1 MIVLKKL
8 RNSILLALGIIML
21 APLAGPAGLVFGVEA
36 AQAQTINRVAVSG
49 NERVDDATVI
59 SYLTVRVGD
68 KATRAELAASTSA
81 LLETGLFSSANLSMS
96 GFTLTVRVV
105 ENSVVSAVLFEG
117 NTRFTDAAL
126 SDMVSLNSRNTY
138 TDARLE
144 SDIETIRLAYDRAG
158 YKGVSVTARTE
169 AGDSGRIK
177 VVFTV
182 NEGDRIGIAS
192 ISFTGNSSFDG
203 GTLKSVIQTKETHW
217 MSWLFKD
224 DVFDEDK
231 LTVDRELIR
240 LWYVNHG
247 FPDAQ
252 VLSAIG
258 EYDASKMA
266 YFVHFS
272 VSEGERY
279 KFGDIGIETSI
290 AGLNADALKGKILT
304 ANGNTYSQDKL
315 KRSTEDLAIA
325 ATEQGYSFA
334 DVRPRIDRD
343 IANKSFNI
351 TYLVDEGARVYV
363 ERINITGNEKTRD
376 FVIRREFDLAE
387 GDPFNRNIVSR
398 GKTNIEKLA
407 FIKSVDINTS
417 RGSSPDKVV
426 IDVAVVEKP
435 SGDYGL
441 TAGYSSSDGLLGE
454 VSLTESNFLGRGQ
467 YMKVALGATQVGR
480 SFEFSFTEPRFA
492 GLRIATGFDAYKRI
506 NDETGNSFYG
516 TDTTGVNVRF
526 SAPLTND
533 IKMTLFGG
541 GEYRTFAD
549 ANGDSALVTDGA
561 SRTKATLGYS
571 LYYSTLDNERSPIS
585 GVAVNFTQSY
595 AGLDNNYV
603 SSILRARYY
612 LPAFEDARIVASVK
626 GQAGVLADLSGGGV
640 HATETFRPGADLV
653 RGFQRAGMG
662 ARAAS
667 GEALGAVWYAGVS
680 AEVEFP
686 IPGIPETYGLS
697 SALWADAGFVGGQ
710 SAATPAAALV
720 GMTGMTQQLRSS
732 IGASL
737 IWDSPFG
744 PLRGDFAYVLQKD
757 TGDRTQ
763 VFALTL
769 QSVF

>member
-1 MIVLKKL
+1 MIVLKKI
-8 RNSILLALGIIML
+8 RNTILLALGMLML
-21 APLAGPAGLVFGVEA
+21 APLAGPAGLVIGVEA
-36 AQAQTINRVAVSG
+36 AQAQTINRIAVSG

-68 KATRAELAASTSA
+68 TATRAQLAASTSA
-81 LLETGLFSSANLSMS
+81 LLETGLFSSAKLSMS
-96 GFTLTVRVV
+96 GYTLTVRVV
-105 ENSVVSAVLFEG
+105 ENAVVSTVLFEG
-117 NTRFTDAAL
+117 NTRFSDNSL

-158 YKGVSVTARTE
+158 YKGVGVSARTE
-169 AGDSGRIK
+169 PGQGGRIK
-177 VVFTV
+177 VIFSID
-182 NEGDRIGIAS
+182 EGNRVGIAS
-192 ISFTGNSSFDG
+192 ISFTGNSTFDG
-203 GTLKSVIQTKETHW
+203 GTLKGVIRSKETHW

-231 LTVDRELIR
+231 LTVDQELIR

-247 FPDAQ
+247 YPDAQ

-258 EYDASKMA
+258 EYDASKQA

-272 VSEGERY
+272 ISEGERY
-279 KFGDIGIETSI
+279 QFGDVGIETSI
-290 AGLNADALKGKILT
+290 AGLNADALKGKVLT
-304 ANGNTYSQDKL
+304 SRGSVYSQDKL

-325 ATEQGYSFA
+325 ATEQGFSFA

-343 IANKSFNI
+343 VASKSFNI
-351 TYLVDEGARVYV
+351 TYLVDEGARIYV

-376 FVIRREFDLAE
+376 FVIRREFDFAE
-387 GDPFNRNIVSR
+387 GDPFNRNLVSR
-398 GKTNIEKLA
+398 GKTNVEKLA
-407 FIKSVDINTS
+407 FIESADISTS
-417 RGSSPDKVV
+417 QGSAPDKIV
-426 IDVAVVEKP
+426 INVAVVEKP
-435 SGDYGL
+435 SGDYGF
-441 TAGYSSSDGLLGE
+441 TAGYSSTDGLLGE

-467 YMKVALGATQVGR
+467 YFKVALGATQAGR

-492 GLRIATGFDAYKRI
+492 GMRIATGFDAYKRI
-506 NDETGNSFYG
+506 VDENSVNFYG
-516 TDTTGVNVRF
+516 TDATGLHVRF
-526 SAPLTND
+526 SAPVTDNLT
-533 IKMTLFGG
+533 MTLFGG
-541 GEYRTFAD
+541 GDYKIYND
-549 ANGDSALVTDGA
+549 ANADSALIANGA
-561 SRTKATLGYS
+561 KRTTGTLGYV
-571 LYYSTLDNERSPIS
+571 LGYSTLDNEKRPTS
-585 GVAVNFTQSY
+585 GLAVNFTQNY
-595 AGLDNNYV
+595 AGIDNNFI

-612 LPAFEDARIVASVK
+612 MPLFDDARVVASLK
-626 GQAGVLADLSGGGV
+626 GQAGLLTDLSGGGV
-640 HATETFRPGADLV
+640 HAVETFRLGQGFV
-653 RGFQRAGMG
+653 RGFQQAGIG
-662 ARAAS
+662 PRAAS
-667 GEALGAVWYAGVS
+667 GEALGAVWYAGLS

-686 IPGIPETYGLS
+686 LPGVPETYGLS

-744 PLRGDFAYVLQKD
+744 PLRGDFAYVLNKD
-757 TGDRTQ
+757 PGDRTQ